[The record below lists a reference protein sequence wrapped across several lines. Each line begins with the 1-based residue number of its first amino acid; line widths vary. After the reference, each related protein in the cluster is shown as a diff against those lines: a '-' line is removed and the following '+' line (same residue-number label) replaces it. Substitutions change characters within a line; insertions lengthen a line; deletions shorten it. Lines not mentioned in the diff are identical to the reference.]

1 MNMEIE
7 YRF

>member
-7 YRF
+7 